1 MLGMLSMF
9 YAAQYHQILSQQA
22 AVTPGTPVPP
32 PYTLQQAQTLF
43 CALTP
48 TQQKQVQTNFIARQR
63 LAQQAQQAQQQAQQA
78 GAAPQAAGQPP
89 TAGAAPAQ
97 PAPAQPS
104 ATASAASTAPA
115 TPTPAPPKADKPK
128 ADKAAAKSAAS
139 AAAAPSGSAPTP
151 PAAKKNAPV
160 RPRPPKEPKKARID
174 APEKEK
180 GKEKGKGK
188 EKDKDKDKGK
198 EPEAEKKEEKEK
210 TKATKDKDA
219 DKSKDVQA
227 VTEAARMAAAA
238 RDDTPDVEGLATTAD
253 PRRPRKEEGGFRGSM
268 RGEIARLM
276 YAAGDVVDPDVDSV
290 DYIEDMVIE
299 FLSDLCRP
307 VAPIRA
313 NVNAARLAV
322 PLSADTV
329 RHRLATHS
337 HLRKYLERWDH
348 MAYMS
353 VELQQSKRVAQP
365 SHMDLISSV
374 GKQFL
379 GLDGEQESGIGVK
392 RRAAAA
398 DINADGDVVKR
409 RGRPPKNPE
418 ERKKPGPKKGWK
430 KNLDPNALPKK
441 RAPQG
446 RPYKKKDRPQIASV
460 APSPK
465 KQP

>member
-1 MLGMLSMF
+1 MVAVF

-22 AVTPGTPVPP
+22 AVTPGTPVPL
-32 PYTLQQAQTLF
+32 PYTQQQAVQLF
-43 CALTP
+43 LALTP
-48 TQQKQVQTNFIARQR
+48 TQQNQVKNNFIARQK
-63 LAQQAQQAQQQAQQA
+63 LAQQAQQAQQLAQQA
-78 GAAPQAAGQPP
+78 GAASQAAGQPP
-89 TAGAAPAQ
+89 VTGAAQAQ
-97 PAPAQPS
+97 PPPAQPS

-128 ADKAAAKSAAS
+128 ADKAAAKSAA
-139 AAAAPSGSAPTP
+139 AAAAASGSAATP
-151 PAAKKNAPV
+151 PASKKNAPV

-174 APEKEK
+174 APEKDK

-188 EKDKDKDKGK
+188 EKDKDKDKDKGK
-198 EPEAEKKEEKEK
+198 EPEAEKEKEK

-219 DKSKDVQA
+219 DKGKDAQA
-227 VTEAARMAAAA
+227 VAEAARAAATT
-238 RDDTPDVEGLATTAD
+238 RDNTPDVEAYATTAD
-253 PRRPRKEEGGFRGSM
+253 PRRPRKEEGGFRNSM

-276 YAAGDVVDPDVDSV
+276 YAAGDVLDPDADSV
-290 DYIEDMVIE
+290 EYVEDLVVE

-307 VAPIRA
+307 VPPIRA

-348 MAYMS
+348 MSYMS
-353 VELQQSKRVAQP
+353 VELQQSKRVTQP

-374 GKQFL
+374 GKEFL
-379 GLDGEQESGIGVK
+379 GLDGEPESGIGVK

-398 DINADGDVVKR
+398 DINGDGDVVKR

-446 RPYKKKDRPQIASV
+446 RPYKKKDRPHSLSV